1 MASGEMMHITTKLS
15 ILISFQCVLCTF
27 LPERVTAQAMLK
39 PARDP
44 EGARGVGSSSV
55 SMSQASS
62 VVGTQARWLAE
73 GSPGEEPDPVREL
86 LDLEEE
92 LQDLLALRYRERQRF
107 RHCAATDPETLKQMF
122 EQKREEKE
130 AACNVWAALLDA
142 LSEKIDAMDNE
153 RKAMQKRLTQM
164 QFEQYLAAA
173 AAPSRAAAGGEGSRF
188 SSGEAADSAS
198 KSQPPGGAEG
208 TPGDAG
214 SVEALDRELA
224 RVRQQI
230 KLAAKKSICCRVKLK
245 KHLEHKPPSPTEGLF
260 VREQL
265 AGRAWEARRLQLE
278 QNAEQ
283 GRETA
288 DQLRKQLQVLKQ
300 RKAAYEKAHGSSPG
314 ATGCE
319 HAPLRFARLGIT
331 VDEREASKMWFQRP
345 NFICLSHCSS
355 SGPTDPAGLPR
366 HEPRHNVFLARR
378 QHVSRPSRKPGSKR
392 GRSRAAEGSGK
403 TGDEHKASTSTSGL
417 AGPSE
422 FQNERVHCA
431 LYGLTNPSSTVASRW
446 QNRVL

>member
-1 MASGEMMHITTKLS
+1 
-15 ILISFQCVLCTF
+15 
-27 LPERVTAQAMLK
+27 
-39 PARDP
+39 
-44 EGARGVGSSSV
+44 
-55 SMSQASS
+55 
-62 VVGTQARWLAE
+62 
-73 GSPGEEPDPVREL
+73 
-86 LDLEEE
+86 
-92 LQDLLALRYRERQRF
+92 
-107 RHCAATDPETLKQMF
+107 
-122 EQKREEKE
+122 
-130 AACNVWAALLDA
+130 DA

-214 SVEALDRELA
+214 SVEALDTEIA

-345 NFICLSHCSS
+345 NFISLSHCSS
-355 SGPTDPAGLPR
+355 SGPTDPGGLPR

-392 GRSRAAEGSGK
+392 GR
-403 TGDEHKASTSTSGL
+403 
-417 AGPSE
+417 
-422 FQNERVHCA
+422 
-431 LYGLTNPSSTVASRW
+431 
-446 QNRVL
+446 